1 MSSQPSASSSAA
13 AASQAFD
20 LLAEPVRRWIYD
32 QGWQTLRDAQ
42 EAAIPLLLDGTA
54 DVIIAAATA
63 AGKTEA
69 AFLPICSR
77 LAVSP
82 PAGQGVQVL
91 YVAPLKA
98 LINDQYER
106 LSGLCEKLDIPVHRW
121 HGDVPGSRKS
131 AVLKRPAGILLI
143 TPESLE
149 ALFVVRGP
157 ALATLLAGLRYIV
170 VDELHAFLGTERGA
184 QLRSLMHRVELSLR
198 RRVPRVGLSA
208 TLGDMSLAA
217 DALRPGEASGVRC
230 IESAQG
236 GQELA
241 VQVRGYLVSL
251 SAADRDDG
259 AEGHLEQMAA
269 DLHQVLRGHDNLVF
283 ANGRSTVEQLAARLL
298 DLSEAAGVPNEFWP
312 HHGNLSRELR
322 EDAEA
327 ALKDSARPATAVA
340 TTTLEMGIDIGSVH
354 SVAQV
359 GSPPSV
365 AALRQRLGRS
375 GRRPG
380 EPAILRMY
388 VAEPA
393 VDARTPLPDQLRV
406 GLVQGI
412 AMLNLLLEG
421 WCEPPDQG
429 ALHLSTLVQ
438 QVMSAIAQ
446 HGGVTA
452 AAAYRGLCGPGSPFT
467 AVTQAQFAILL
478 HSLGGHDVI
487 VQADDGTLLLGGV
500 GERTVNHYSFYAA
513 FMSPEEYR
521 LFTGGRPL
529 GTMPT
534 LQPVYPDAL
543 LIFAGR
549 RWKVSAVDHLQKII
563 EVIPAAGGRPPQF
576 VGGDGL
582 VHDRVREEMR
592 SVLAAAPVPR
602 FLSTAAAALLSEAR
616 DAYARYGLDE
626 RMVLRSGPDTVL
638 LPWAGTRVTQTLAA
652 QLSAAGVEASD
663 DGLVITVPKTDPG
676 QVRDQLEAIAKAGPA
691 DPVKLAYRVA
701 NKKTAKYDDWI
712 EDGLL
717 AADYAR
723 RALDCPGS
731 CRQASLLLKSWP
743 DGL

>member
-1 MSSQPSASSSAA
+1 MTMSSLPSASSSPA

-20 LLAEPVRRWIYD
+20 LLAEPVRRWVYD

-42 EAAIPLLLDGTA
+42 EAAIPVLLDGTR

-77 LAVSP
+77 LAASP
-82 PAGQGVQVL
+82 PPAPGVQVL

-98 LINDQYER
+98 LINDQFDR
-106 LSGLCEKLDIPVHRW
+106 LSGLCERLDIPVHRW

-131 AVLKRPAGILLI
+131 AVLKKPGGILLI

-157 ALATLLAGLRYIV
+157 AVGTLLAGLQYIV

-184 QLRSLMHRVELSLR
+184 QLRSLTHRVELALR

-217 DALRPGEASGVRC
+217 GALRPGGAGEVCC

-241 VQVRGYLVSL
+241 VQVRGYLESPPPAGCEDAGE
-251 SAADRDDG
+251 S
-259 AEGHLEQMAA
+259 HLQQIAA
-269 DLHQVLRGHDNLVF
+269 DLYQVLRGQDNLVF
-283 ANGRSTVEQLAARLL
+283 ANARTAVELLAARLR
-298 DLSEAAGVPNEFWP
+298 DLSEAAGVPNEFLP

-322 EDAEA
+322 EDVEA
-327 ALKDSARPATAVA
+327 ALKDHARPATAVA

-359 GSPPSV
+359 GAPPSV

-388 VAEPA
+388 LTEQA
-393 VDARTPLPDQLRV
+393 VDSRTPLPDQLRA

-412 AMLNLLLEG
+412 AMLNLLLDG
-421 WCEPPDQG
+421 WCEPPDED
-429 ALHLSTLVQ
+429 ALHLSTLIQ
-438 QVMSAIAQ
+438 QVLSAIAQ

-452 AAAYRGLCGPGSPFT
+452 PAAYRALCGPGSPFT
-467 AVTQAQFAILL
+467 AVTQAQFATLL
-478 HSLGGHDVI
+478 RGLGGNDVI
-487 VQADDGTLLLGGV
+487 VQADDGTLLLGGA

-513 FMSPEEYR
+513 FKSPEEYR
-521 LFTGGRPL
+521 LFMSGRPL
-529 GTMPT
+529 GTMPADQA
-534 LQPVYPDAL
+534 LYAGAL
-543 LIFAGR
+543 LIFGGR
-549 RWKVSAVDHLQKII
+549 RWKVSAVDHVQKVI

-576 VGGDGL
+576 TGGAGL
-582 VHDRVREEMR
+582 VHDRVRAEMR
-592 SVLAAAPVPR
+592 SVLAADVVPR
-602 FLSTAAAALLSEAR
+602 YLSASAAALLGEAR
-616 DAYARYGLDE
+616 DAYARYRLAE
-626 RMVLRSGPDTVL
+626 QMILPFGPDTVL
-638 LPWAGTRVTQTLAA
+638 VPWAGSRVTQTLAA
-652 QLSAAGVEASD
+652 QLSAAGLEASD
-663 DGLVITVPKTDPG
+663 DGLVITVAKADPG
-676 QVRDQLEAIAKAGPA
+676 QVRDRLRELAAAGPA
-691 DPVKLAYRVA
+691 DPVALASRVE
-701 NKKTAKYDDWI
+701 NKAAAKYDDWI
-712 EDGLL
+712 VDSLL
-717 AADYAR
+717 CADYAR
-723 RALDCPGS
+723 RALDCQGAW
-731 CRQASLLLKSWP
+731 RQAGILL
-743 DGL
+743 G